1 VRAIR
6 FDAPGGPEVLRLE
19 EIPAPAP
26 APGEIRIAVEYAG
39 VNFIDCYLRGGLY
52 DAGPLP
58 AGLGK
63 EGAGTVDAVGDGV
76 EGVAVG
82 DRVAFCEA
90 RAAYAELVTLPAA
103 RAVPVPEAMSWP
115 TAAALPL
122 QGMTADYLVRDI
134 GQVKPDDVVL
144 IHAAAGGVGRLV
156 TQLAKRAGA
165 TVLGT
170 CSTPAKAAIAQAA
183 GCDAAILYTEVDF
196 ADAVLAA
203 TGGRGADLVLDS
215 VGRATFA
222 GSVRATR
229 VRGTLVCYGQSSGM
243 IEPFSPRAALGS
255 RTLVTATLFDYVRRR
270 EELLERWRRVAGLA
284 AAGELAVAVD
294 AVLPLAE
301 AADAHRRLEGRGT
314 SGKLLLAVGAAPAA
328 PAAIR

>member
-6 FDAPGGPEVLRLE
+6 FHAPGGPEVLRLDE
-19 EIPAPAP
+19 VAAPLPAV
-26 APGEIRIAVEYAG
+26 GEIRVAVEYAG

-63 EGAGTVDAVGDGV
+63 EGAGVVDAVG
-76 EGVAVG
+76 EGVDEIAVG

-90 RAAYAELVTLPAA
+90 RTAYAELVTLPAA
-103 RAVPVPEAMSWP
+103 RAVPVPATMSWES
-115 TAAALPL
+115 AAALPL

-134 GQVKPDDVVL
+134 GRVKPGDVVL
-144 IHAAAGGVGRLV
+144 IHAAAGGVGRLA

-170 CSTPAKAAIAQAA
+170 CSTPAKAALARAA
-183 GCDAAILYTEVDF
+183 GCDEAILYTEVDF

-203 TGGRGADLVLDS
+203 TAGRGADLVLDS

-229 VRGTLVCYGQSSGM
+229 VRGTLVCFGQSSGM
-243 IEPFSPRAALGS
+243 IDPFSPRPVLGS

-270 EELLERWRRVAGLA
+270 EELLERWRRVAALA
-284 AAGELAVAVD
+284 AAGELDVAVD
-294 AVLPLAE
+294 AVLPLAD
-301 AADAHRRLEGRGT
+301 AAEAHRRLEARAT
-314 SGKLLLAVGAAPAA
+314 SGKLLLAVGATS
-328 PAAIR
+328 AIR